1 MGMKGRYSNETC
13 IWYIYA
19 WRYYGSRGC
28 NTEAYEIA
36 NDEQLA
42 QDLLKYDNDE
52 DYDLDTNSD
61 FEDYCYGSEIDV
73 LNSDIDA
80 EFEVDNDFD
89 DYDGE
94 IFDMVDGLI

>member
-1 MGMKGRYSNETC
+1 MKPVSDTFMLEDITDPV
-13 IWYIYA
+13 A
-19 WRYYGSRGC
+19 VSVFC